1 MNKIKKP
8 YYYVD
13 MPHNLIATQVEGP
26 KNIITLVVDLEDP
39 LIQKNKKQKTKNKKQ
54 SSLGL
59 TLFGRVPSQII
70 ATPFTCKTNERKVQ
84 SLVDYSMSHVFTFER
99 VFEHYVIKNNGQGDN
114 K

>member
-39 LIQKNKKQKTKNKKQ
+39 LIQKNKKQKTKD
-54 SSLGL
+54 
-59 TLFGRVPSQII
+59 
-70 ATPFTCKTNERKVQ
+70 KV
-84 SLVDYSMSHVFTFER
+84 L
-99 VFEHYVIKNNGQGDN
+99 
-114 K
+114 